1 MLCADGAGVSVGWF
15 CVRVKCASIELS
27 MAELTILAGFE
38 VDFKGVVHVV
48 LVAEDL
54 FVNVDTSVVDAGA

>member
-1 MLCADGAGVSVGWF
+1 
-15 CVRVKCASIELS
+15 

-54 FVNVDTSVVDAGA
+54 FVHVDTSVVDAGA